1 MAHPPSPPKR
11 PMIPLL
17 PQLPESPLP
26 FQAGVLVSGCPQPSI
41 RVFRRKEPTS
51 GPWTNPEPNID
62 PIDFLSLHTA
72 ARSKTAHA
80 LPRHM
85 RAEAKA
91 WDSEVLELTFKPR
104 RPAWDVPGV
113 CREQPWPGPQP
124 RHGPCR
130 EEVAVAAHAQV
141 EPWCRA
147 TPIRFPCLRSKEC
160 ARFHMSPKDAVLS
173 YSGYM
178 VLVRYLLWADAAV
191 FLADAE
197 CIEPLASL
205 GCFLQVNATW
215 SHLADAASA
224 WTYSKSHMI
233 HMSDVDERHPGN
245 SNCCTRTRTCCRPH
259 SCCRWPCRT
268 GVLCHCS
275 AMVACSRCSP
285 SGSSI

>member
-41 RVFRRKEPTS
+41 RVFRLQEPTS

-147 TPIRFPCLRSKEC
+147 TPIRFPCLRSKNALDSTC
-160 ARFHMSPKDAVLS
+160 LQKMRFFHTQAIWCSCV
-173 YSGYM
+173 
-178 VLVRYLLWADAAV
+178 
-191 FLADAE
+191 
-197 CIEPLASL
+197 
-205 GCFLQVNATW
+205 
-215 SHLADAASA
+215 
-224 WTYSKSHMI
+224 
-233 HMSDVDERHPGN
+233 
-245 SNCCTRTRTCCRPH
+245 TCCGPMLQFSWLMLNASSH
-259 SCCRWPCRT
+259 WHHLGASCK
-268 GVLCHCS
+268 
-275 AMVACSRCSP
+275 
-285 SGSSI
+285 